1 METQFNYTLPAK
13 MREAF
18 GYHIKGISDREHR
31 ELLPQEIFDIFT
43 ENYVNVKTVMNVPEA
58 HYIQEPDGITA
69 TVTVLFK
76 GVKQK
81 VTAFGNGRLDA
92 VSNAVKMVIDQPYTL
107 EVYTQHALDE
117 GSTSKA
123 ASYVGIKSQS
133 GEMFW
138 GVGVSRDIIV
148 SSIKALVSAVNRL
161 LEKK

>member
-1 METQFNYTLPAK
+1 M
-13 MREAF
+13 
-18 GYHIKGISDREHR
+18 
-31 ELLPQEIFDIFT
+31 
-43 ENYVNVKTVMNVPEA
+43 
-58 HYIQEPDGITA
+58 
-69 TVTVLFK
+69 
-76 GVKQK
+76 
-81 VTAFGNGRLDA
+81 
-92 VSNAVKMVIDQPYTL
+92 SNAVKMVIDQPYTL